1 MSIRMKSVAKSVLC
15 LMFSVLV
22 LGLAFEG
29 DALAYK
35 RSSKVSGPGGRSATQ
50 DVNASRTATGYNRSS
65 TTTGPRNKSVNTNTT
80 GNWDASTK
88 TWSKDKT
95 VTGPGGQ
102 SQTIQKDTTI
112 SK

>member
-1 MSIRMKSVAKSVLC
+1 MTMRMKTVAIRTLC
-15 LMFSVLV
+15 LAFSVLM

-35 RSSKVSGPGGRSATQ
+35 RSTRVTGPGGRSASQ
-50 DVNASRTATGYNRSS
+50 DVSASRTATGYNRSATS
-65 TTTGPRNKSVNTNTT
+65 TGPRNRTVNTNTT
-80 GNWDASTK
+80 GSWDASTK

>member
-1 MSIRMKSVAKSVLC
+1 MITRIKTFAIRTLCVA
-15 LMFSVLV
+15 FSVLM

-35 RSSKVSGPGGRSATQ
+35 RSSRVTGPGGRTATQ

-65 TTTGPRNKSVNTNTT
+65 TTTGPRNRTMNTNTT
-80 GNWDASTK
+80 GSWDASTK